1 MKFNIESLKGF
12 PLNNDQKETLLC
24 LIKKMCDE
32 SNATKPAQ
40 ANEPIQIS
48 VYPNSNSASEW
59 FVSTKFGTTLDQYIS
74 IGEDRV
80 LNLYIDNDELFEYV
94 EKNILNCGFEL
105 ILKFDPDIDVYVRT
119 NQYIFNFSMEDGVL
133 DKLQCKVQFKIE
145 ADGIVIYVKIKIQ
158 KR

>member
-1 MKFNIESLKGF
+1 MKFNIEPLKGF
-12 PLNNDQKETLLC
+12 PLNNDQKETLLA

-32 SNATKPAQ
+32 GNAAKPAQ
-40 ANEPIQIS
+40 TNEPIQITVS
-48 VYPNSNSASEW
+48 PNPNSATEW
-59 FVSTKFGTTLDQYIS
+59 FVSTKFGTTIDRYIS

-80 LNLYIDNDELFEYV
+80 LSLYINNDELFEYV

-119 NQYIFNFSMEDGVL
+119 NQYMFDFGIEDGVL
-133 DKLQCKVQFKIE
+133 DKHHCNVHFKIE
-145 ADGIVIYVKIKIQ
+145 ADGIVIYVEITIQ